1 MYILSIIAVIAV
13 IILSGWYNQGL
24 WGYLIDT
31 PSFLLILILWIPIML
46 SSGLF
51 GDLGKAFQFAVGG
64 KKIKKCSE
72 LKRAEE
78 AVTLA
83 IKTLLASGALIAAV
97 PLITYFR
104 NITDVAKI
112 GPSIIVTILP
122 MVYTIG
128 FSIILLPLRS
138 RIRVKIIE
146 FMVETEEEPLE
157 EHENEA

>member
-51 GDLGKAFQFAVGG
+51 GDFG

-97 PLITYFR
+97 PLITYLR

-157 EHENEA
+157 EHENED

>member
-51 GDLGKAFQFAVGG
+51 GDFGKAFQFAVGG

-72 LKRAEE
+72 LKRANVCRRHLSLRMRGHRGDRP
-78 AVTLA
+78 AYL
-83 IKTLLASGALIAAV
+83 
-97 PLITYFR
+97 
-104 NITDVAKI
+104 
-112 GPSIIVTILP
+112 SI
-122 MVYTIG
+122 
-128 FSIILLPLRS
+128 R
-138 RIRVKIIE
+138 
-146 FMVETEEEPLE
+146 
-157 EHENEA
+157 

>member
-1 MYILSIIAVIAV
+1 MGISDRYTEFFADPDPLDSDHVIFGTVRRFWKSISVCRRR
-13 IILSGWYNQGL
+13 
-24 WGYLIDT
+24 
-31 PSFLLILILWIPIML
+31 
-46 SSGLF
+46 
-51 GDLGKAFQFAVGG
+51 

-138 RIRVKIIE
+138 KIRVKIIE

-157 EHENEA
+157 EHENED